1 MHPNLEDI
9 KEANGTSLSAN
20 KRPKRW
26 LRQIG
31 SHGKSKEREK
41 SNKGEWVEWWVV

>member
-1 MHPNLEDI
+1 
-9 KEANGTSLSAN
+9 
-20 KRPKRW
+20 